1 MCLLAMNSV
10 YSSNH
15 GHTMKKGAMPGP
27 NPVPL
32 VAKQRHSLLKILRRK
47 IWATAG
53 NEPGSEGCSRRTI
66 QNAPY
71 GRTDLPDVVSN
82 IMRTG

>member
-15 GHTMKKGAMPGP
+15 GHTMKKRAMPGP
-27 NPVPL
+27 NPVSL
-32 VAKQRHSLLKILRRK
+32 VAKQRHLSLKILRRK

-53 NEPGSEGCSRRTI
+53 NEPGSEALRYKNNKKCPLRADGPTRRTSV
-66 QNAPY
+66 A
-71 GRTDLPDVVSN
+71 
-82 IMRTG
+82 